1 MDIDATKRVVWK
13 RTIAIGEKH
22 SQENGD
28 RNSWSIFVKWKVTH
42 LELQGHMLQ
51 RTQEQRPRRVVIVE
65 ISSNNY

>member
-13 RTIAIGEKH
+13 GNIAIGEKH
-22 SQENGD
+22 SQGNRD
-28 RNSWSIFVKWKVTH
+28 RNSWSIFVQWKVTH

-51 RTQEQRPRRVVIVE
+51 RTQEQRPRKVVRE